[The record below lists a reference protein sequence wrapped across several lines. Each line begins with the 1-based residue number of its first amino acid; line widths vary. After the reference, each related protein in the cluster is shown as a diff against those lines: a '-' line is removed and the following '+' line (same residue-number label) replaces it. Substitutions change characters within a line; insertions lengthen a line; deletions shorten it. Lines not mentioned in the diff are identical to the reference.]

1 MDFYVSSHLFVST
14 LAIPLGVWILSRRK
28 GDRLHKA
35 LGRTWAGIILLAC
48 LTSLGIRDDDGS
60 FNAIHLLTLWT
71 FVCLVIALSAIKIRQ
86 LVLAADK
93 NTAQIPSVLQAVF
106 RPFGG
111 TPSAGFFL
119 NRHRN
124 FMIGSC
130 IGLVVAGGLAIFT
143 PGRFLYDLLIVPIF
157 TLLN

>member
-1 MDFYVSSHLFVST
+1 M
-14 LAIPLGVWILSRRK
+14 SRKK

-35 LGRTWAGIILLAC
+35 LGRTWAGLIFLAC

-71 FVCLVIALSAIKIRQ
+71 FFCLVVALSAIKLHQ
-86 LVLAADK
+86 LVLVADK
-93 NTAQIPSVLQAVF
+93 NSVALASASQNTGQAGKNPQDQLPPVIQAVF

-111 TPSAGFFL
+111 MPSARFFL
-119 NRHRN
+119 KCHRG
-124 FMIGSC
+124 FMVGSC
-130 IGLVVAGGLAIFT
+130 IGLLVAGTLAIFT
-143 PGRFLYDLLIVPIF
+143 PGRYLYDILITPIL